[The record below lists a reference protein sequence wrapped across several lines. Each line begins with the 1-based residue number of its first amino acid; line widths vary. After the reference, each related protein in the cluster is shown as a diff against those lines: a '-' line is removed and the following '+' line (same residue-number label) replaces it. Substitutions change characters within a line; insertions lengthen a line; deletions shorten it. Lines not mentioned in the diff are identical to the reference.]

1 MSKERKK
8 QLIADLRG
16 VLGYLYRM
24 TTEQQQENDGLR
36 EQIAQLQKDV
46 RAAEAK
52 ADACRETYEQKV
64 EELRKEYQRLLDEK
78 DQAMTQRSESLDRS
92 IERVTKM
99 RSDLTLQLAQAARNE
114 HNNEEAWKKKN
125 AELTGKLDK
134 LNIDRGKFDEKQND
148 WNLKKTATEEKAKL
162 YEEKC
167 TELRDREKDIQSL
180 KDRIKELEEDNG
192 KKAKRIREL
201 KEK

>member
-16 VLGYLYRM
+16 VLGYLHRM
-24 TTEQQQENDGLR
+24 TTEQQQENDSLR
-36 EQIAQLQKDV
+36 EQIVQLQKNV

-52 ADACRETYEQKV
+52 ADACRETYEQKF
-64 EELRKEYQRLLDEK
+64 EDLRQEYQRLLNEK
-78 DQAMTQRSESLDRS
+78 DRAMTQHSERLDNN
-92 IERVTKM
+92 IECVTKL
-99 RSDLTLQLAQAARNE
+99 RNDLTLQLAKAKQQESESKASWER
-114 HNNEEAWKKKN
+114 KDK
-125 AELTGKLDK
+125 ELKEGLDK
-134 LNIDRGKFDEKQND
+134 LKIDRGKFDKKQND
-148 WNLKKTATEEKAKL
+148 WEIKKTATEEKAKL

-167 TELRDREKDIQSL
+167 EELRDKEDDIKKL
-180 KDRIKELEEDNG
+180 KKRIEDLEEDNE

>member
-52 ADACRETYEQKV
+52 ADACRETYEQKFKD
-64 EELRKEYQRLLDEK
+64 LRQEYQDRLDEK
-78 DQAMTQRSESLDRS
+78 HQAMMQHSERLDNN
-92 IERVTKM
+92 IECVTKL
-99 RSDLTLQLAQAARNE
+99 RNDLMLQLTRAKQQERESKANWERKD
-114 HNNEEAWKKKN
+114 EELKKG
-125 AELTGKLDK
+125 LGKLK
-134 LNIDRGKFDEKQND
+134 IDRGKFDEKQND
-148 WNLKKTATEEKAKL
+148 WNLQKMATEEKAKL

-167 TELRDREKDIQSL
+167 KELRKKEEEIQSL
-180 KDRIKELEEDNG
+180 KKEKKELEEDNE